1 MKRIESKSY
10 FDLKKFADDMGKA
23 TPIPFTGIPKT
34 PAPTPVRRPSVPKD
48 PIQQLVYQADLSHLV
63 GKFTVMGERTTRSGS
78 LNVDI
83 WGVYPSL
90 QAAKK
95 LHPLD
100 RPEDPNEYKDQYV
113 QITPD
118 FIAKHE
124 REIRSAISEEVASID
139 RGEFLNGGS
148 ILNYFPEIKM
158 KASNKRKDI
167 DRKEES
173 YGPRASP
180 PKNPNLD

>member
-1 MKRIESKSY
+1 
-10 FDLKKFADDMGKA
+10 MGKA

-90 QAAKK
+90 QAA
-95 LHPLD
+95 
-100 RPEDPNEYKDQYV
+100 V
-113 QITPD
+113 
-118 FIAKHE
+118 
-124 REIRSAISEEVASID
+124 
-139 RGEFLNGGS
+139 
-148 ILNYFPEIKM
+148 
-158 KASNKRKDI
+158 
-167 DRKEES
+167 
-173 YGPRASP
+173 
-180 PKNPNLD
+180 